1 MDWEP
6 LWRMAWAAALALPIG
21 LDRELRG
28 KPAGLRTHVV
38 VATAAAALGYVS
50 VAAAGGAGNDA
61 TRIAAQ
67 VVSGIGF
74 MGAGIIF
81 AAGGRVHGLTT
92 AAALWSAS
100 AVGLCVG
107 LSADSL
113 AVALVVVTMTFLW
126 PVDWLTTRLLR
137 NVNRAERVVHLVVG
151 DWKTLTQAH
160 VVVVRHGGQAR
171 DVDMS
176 EAGGSITARMTIRCR
191 PSAADSITR
200 DLGSLEGVVFAIVE
214 DTGEAVMQGEGQ
226 ATA

>member
-21 LDRELRG
+21 LEREFRG

-50 VAAAGGAGNDA
+50 VAAAGGTGNDA

-126 PVDWLTTRLLR
+126 PVDWLITRLLR
-137 NVNRAERVVHLVVG
+137 NVNRAERVVHLVVE

-176 EAGGSITARMTIRCR
+176 ETSGSITARMTIRCR
-191 PSAADSITR
+191 PSAADGITR

-214 DTGEAVMQGEGQ
+214 DTGEAVMEGGQ
-226 ATA
+226 ATV